1 MLEAGGIA
9 GHGSIGI
16 NTQAPQGAM
25 S

>member
-16 NTQAPQGAM
+16 NTQAPQGAL